1 MKKKYESQYLE
12 IEDEHP
18 WFKARR
24 KLFLSIIP
32 KQTDLRILDYGCGSG
47 RFLKELNQHGYN
59 NLSGV
64 EISRNEKIIANN
76 SQLIPISSSLSD
88 GEKYD
93 LILMMDVL
101 EHIADD
107 LAFLKK
113 LSHI

>member
-1 MKKKYESQYLE
+1 MSIHGSKL
-12 IEDEHP
+12 
-18 WFKARR
+18 R
-24 KLFLSIIP
+24 KLFLSIILN
-32 KQTDLRILDYGCGSG
+32 KRILEFWIMVVVQQVSQ
-47 RFLKELNQHGYN
+47 KLNQHGYN

-101 EHIADD
+101 EHCGRPR
-107 LAFLKK
+107 FKK
-113 LSHI
+113 N